1 LDPRSPSGIPRTPIL
16 IEEEDNDKEESNR
29 EVIKDQVVKRNAKA
43 SHKPQKSLPKS
54 KLAFKEAEV
63 GGNTENVC
71 PAEPILVELESKN
84 ENINVKKKKPV
95 LKDQNSDQT
104 VVIWELRMFFK
115 V

>member
-1 LDPRSPSGIPRTPIL
+1 
-16 IEEEDNDKEESNR
+16 
-29 EVIKDQVVKRNAKA
+29 
-43 SHKPQKSLPKS
+43 
-54 KLAFKEAEV
+54 LAFKEAEE

-104 VVIWELRMFFK
+104 VVI
-115 V
+115 